1 MRLFGKS
8 RGAGFAGA
16 AALVSTREGGVPW
29 ESAIEFARDRF
40 ELTSAFV
47 PSMAT
52 APVPAT

>member
-16 AALVSTREGGVPW
+16 AALVGTREGGVPW